1 MIVASLCLGLQV
13 LAAPSVGLEVST
25 AGVAAV
31 APDDEPRFRVG
42 LLSSLGVDAEALRD
56 ALALRLP
63 ALELRT
69 QWSRAGGAGRVF
81 ISVRPTPD
89 GAAVRTEVIADDG
102 RGYSRRVDVPPDD
115 ARRIASVLANLLFSI
130 EHQALEADVEDL
142 EVPPTSA
149 AEDVERA
156 VSRLDGPATT
166 DTPADTPA
174 EMGVES
180 EAEPEPV
187 TEAPDATKAPGPP
200 LPAPRWLVVVPLSG
214 GVLLPVGGPRFGSL
228 LQGGG
233 LVLGADGE
241 HRGGARFGLR
251 VRYLAREDGGFR
263 LSRLRVAVGA
273 GYGWRIGRLDLP
285 VRGELSLEPWW
296 VVFEGERLSATSLDA
311 PPSGTLA
318 LGGGL
323 RFEPSVNLPLDA
335 GALAALRVGL
345 ALGVAGSFVI
355 DEGARVATITS
366 GIEADDDRALFR
378 VGGLEVWLGGHVSL
392 VFGRPSR

>member
-1 MIVASLCLGLQV
+1 MSVASLCLGLGL
-13 LAAPSVGLEVST
+13 LAAPPVGLGGST
-25 AGVAAV
+25 ALAVTV
-31 APDDEPRFRVG
+31 APDDAPRFRVG
-42 LLSSLGVDAEALRD
+42 LLSSSGVDAEALRD
-56 ALALRLP
+56 ALALRMP
-63 ALELRT
+63 ALDLRT
-69 QWSRAGGAGRVF
+69 QWTQAGGAGRVF

-142 EVPPTSA
+142 EVPRTSA

-156 VSRLDGPATT
+156 VSRLDVPAAAE
-166 DTPADTPA
+166 TPDEA
-174 EMGVES
+174 
-180 EAEPEPV
+180 EAEPEAETEPV
-187 TEAPDATKAPGPP
+187 TEAPDVTNTPDPP
-200 LPAPRWLVVVPLSG
+200 SSPPRWLAVVPLSG
-214 GVLLPVGGPRFGSL
+214 GILLPVGGPRFGSL

-233 LVLGADGE
+233 LTLGVDAE
-241 HRGGARFGLR
+241 HRGGARLGLR

-273 GYGWRIGRLDLP
+273 GYGWQIGRLDLP
-285 VRGELSLEPWW
+285 LRGELSLEPWW

-311 PPSGTLA
+311 PASGTLA

-323 RFEPSVNLPLDA
+323 RFEPSVRLPLNA
-335 GALAALRVGL
+335 GVLTALRLGL
-345 ALGVAGSFVI
+345 ALGVGGSFVI
-355 DEGARVATITS
+355 DEGARIATVTS
-366 GIEADDDRALFR
+366 GLEEDDDRALFR

-392 VFGRPSR
+392 AFGRPSR